1 MGPDGS
7 DGGVGGVGGVVVAV
21 GGPGSGFLP
30 VVVLVTRQSPGTE
43 SPPWDGQ
50 LDVVVEPGV
59 DAGVG
64 VEALLWHPVVIPAST
79 RTLITAVETTMR

>member
-1 MGPDGS
+1 MEG
-7 DGGVGGVGGVVVAV
+7 V

-59 DAGVG
+59 G
-64 VEALLWHPVVIPAST
+64 VEALLWHPVVIPASA